1 VRIKLVDIGPIRS
14 ADIELTPLTVF
25 VGLNNAGKSFAA
37 TVIYAALSSSQIR
50 QPASTVRSHRTVD
63 AQLRHLRST
72 LALFEFIQ
80 DNKETKTLAEL
91 PGIPPNL
98 RQVLEE
104 QIDQDFEDY
113 REGIAAALTRATG
126 VPELGQLRRHQH
138 QKRAT
143 RGQLTIECQDPDLVI
158 EVKIG
163 PAKPKITIS
172 KPDFE
177 DAWKQLWASEQLL
190 SPRQGN
196 PMHLSLEFTP
206 EALTRACFKEFPVH
220 VSYLPAARSG
230 LMQSH
235 RVLVESL
242 IRRSSL
248 AGLEDMRV
256 PAMSGVIADFLGE
269 MVAGDPDRRGDFQDE
284 ADQLERDI
292 LGGTIELERL
302 PSGIQSEFV
311 YRSPA
316 GDFPLRRTSSMVAE
330 LAPIAIY
337 LRQILRVGDLLIIE
351 EPEAHLHPSNQ
362 VLLAQLLVRLVRSGK
377 LKVIVTTHSE
387 FFLQQ
392 LNNSLVAGNLNE
404 PAAASASYAK
414 DLRLTPSAAAA
425 YHFEVTPTGTN
436 VSRLDIT
443 PREGIVETS
452 FDKVTEDL
460 YNESVA
466 LDRQLDAETE

>member
-1 VRIKLVDIGPIRS
+1 VRIRLVDIGPIRT
-14 ADIELTPLTVF
+14 ADFELTPLTVF

-37 TVIYAALSSSQIR
+37 TAIYAALSSSLGSY
-50 QPASTVRSHRTVD
+50 PGSTESTHRRAVQTHYRISE
-63 AQLRHLRST
+63 ALRTHLRNATEDAITELSKFPPGLR
-72 LALFEFIQ
+72 LA
-80 DNKETKTLAEL
+80 
-91 PGIPPNL
+91 
-98 RQVLEE
+98 LEE
-104 QIDQDFEDY
+104 QLGRVLEGYGEDV
-113 REGIAAALTRATG
+113 AAALARAAG
-126 VPELGQLRRHQH
+126 VSQPGDLRRR
-138 QKRAT
+138 QKRAV
-143 RGQLTIECQDPDLVI
+143 RGQLTIVCQEPNWSVEIKL
-158 EVKIG
+158 G
-163 PAKPKITIS
+163 AS
-172 KPDFE
+172 KPEIVTKRPNLE
-177 DAWKQLWASEQLL
+177 DVWEDVWTKVLAAGPPRSGELRILL
-190 SPRQGN
+190 LLDPGRISYE
-196 PMHLSLEFTP
+196 L
-206 EALTRACFKEFPVH
+206 ARACFKEFPSH

-269 MVAGDPDRRGDFQDE
+269 MVAGDPDRRGDFQDA

-292 LGGTIELERL
+292 LGGTIEQDQL
-302 PSGIQSEFV
+302 PSGVQSEFV

-337 LRQILRVGDLLIIE
+337 LRKVLRAGDLLIIE

-362 VLLAQLLVRLVRSGK
+362 VLLAQLLVRLVRSGR
-377 LKVIVTTHSE
+377 LKVAVTTHSE

-404 PAAASASYAK
+404 PAAVSASYAK